1 MTSPKHDRSKARTP
15 EDLQRRFDYGKTL
28 SDIIAL
34 KEKLEEML
42 KETVDIKKHISSLN
56 TALGDWQIGEVKF
69 DVYGSETDI
78 GNCLYY
84 EDDNMAV
91 ALSPTGVYVKK
102 TTFFGSTI
110 KSATWLDIVNLVD
123 N

>member
-34 KEKLEEML
+34 KENLEKML

-69 DVYGSETDI
+69 DNIDI

-102 TTFFGSTI
+102 PTIFGSTI